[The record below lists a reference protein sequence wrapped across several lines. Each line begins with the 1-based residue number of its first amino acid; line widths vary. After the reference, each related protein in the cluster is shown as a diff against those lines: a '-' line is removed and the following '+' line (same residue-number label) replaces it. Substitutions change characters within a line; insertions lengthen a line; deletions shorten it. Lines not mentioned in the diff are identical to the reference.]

1 LSELRKKTYTH
12 VFVSSFLYDSSKRI
26 VTRLELTDVVL
37 VLLCEYSEN
46 TGATSGARSIAMPA
60 HAGMIADILNGAVQS
75 SHYNESETNKTVPF
89 IAPDAGILIVDDVKT
104 NLLVTKGLLAPF
116 RMNVDCA
123 ASGKEAIELV
133 KSNRYDLVLMDH
145 MMPEMDGI
153 EATAEIRALG
163 AQDDYFV
170 NLPIIAL
177 SANAVFGVRDMFLQ
191 NGMNDYL
198 PKPIYVAKL
207 YGALERWIPNEK
219 QQKYIEKTVVAEK
232 PDIEIE
238 GVDTRVGFVMT
249 GGNSENYK
257 RVLETFYS
265 DSIDKKTQ
273 IEDALKKENP
283 SLFTTY
289 VHALKSASASIGAL
303 ELSEEAKLL
312 EIAGHCEDTEYIADN
327 IEPFLQHLSDTA
339 DAIANALSRVG
350 DLRAAGAEEAG
361 QGSRELLLTLKT
373 ALAEINVEETDKA
386 LTSLRSKNL
395 TAGAR
400 KELAE
405 INRLILLF
413 EYDEAMEIIDAM
425 LRRPADVSVPVR
437 EVM

>member
-1 LSELRKKTYTH
+1 
-12 VFVSSFLYDSSKRI
+12 
-26 VTRLELTDVVL
+26 
-37 VLLCEYSEN
+37 
-46 TGATSGARSIAMPA
+46 
-60 HAGMIADILNGAVQS
+60 
-75 SHYNESETNKTVPF
+75 
-89 IAPDAGILIVDDVKT
+89 
-104 NLLVTKGLLAPF
+104 
-116 RMNVDCA
+116 MNVDCA
-123 ASGKEAIELV
+123 TSGKEAIELV

-163 AQDDYFV
+163 AHDDYFV

-219 QQKYIEKTVVAEK
+219 QQKYIEKTVIAEK

-238 GVDTRVGFVMT
+238 GIDTRVGLVMT

-257 RVLETFYS
+257 QVLETFYS

-289 VHALKSASASIGAL
+289 IHALKSASASIGAL

-312 EIAGHCEDTEYIADN
+312 EIAGCCEDTEYIVDN
-327 IEPFLQHLSDTA
+327 INPFLQHLSDTA
-339 DAIANALSRVG
+339 DVIANALPRVG
-350 DLRAAGAEEAG
+350 DLRAAGAEEDG
-361 QGSRELLLTLKT
+361 QGPRELLLTLKT
-373 ALAEINVEETDKA
+373 ALAETNVEETDKA
-386 LTSLRSKNL
+386 LASLRSENL
-395 TAGAR
+395 TVGAR
-400 KELAE
+400 KGLAE

-425 LRRPADVSVPVR
+425 LRRSVDVSAPVR